1 MRRRGTMNVS
11 ARFLLTFTV
20 GWLLMG
26 LTECHAVG
34 QDNAIPPLIR
44 RPEPGAPGQPTTNP
58 LNKLA
63 ATGLAE
69 NGGSI
74 ANGVYTNS
82 IYGFSLNIP
91 PGWAVVPPPEPAPVT
106 QDPAKAPIPGTSQT
120 IRMILIVTENA
131 PFKKNYERKSI
142 QISVLQLGAPA
153 GPNTGRDYLAFAE
166 NSAQEKGLNVQYLS
180 RPKAVTINGRQL
192 WKAKLDETINGTV
205 QHIEQYAATDGRTL
219 LQFMLVSPEAEGLRS
234 MQPSIQSL
242 RFKAAAQKVA
252 AKKTPTK
259 SSKQSK

>member
-1 MRRRGTMNVS
+1 MSVS
-11 ARFLLTFTV
+11 ARWLLTFTL

-26 LTECHAVG
+26 LAEGHAVG
-34 QDNAIPPLIR
+34 QGNAIPPLIR

-91 PGWAVVPPPEPAPVT
+91 PGWVVVPPPASAPVT

-131 PFKKNYERKSI
+131 PFKKNYERKSL
-142 QISVLQLGAPA
+142 QVSVLQLAAPA
-153 GPNTGRDYLAFAE
+153 GPNTGRDYIAFAE
-166 NSAQEKGLNVQYLS
+166 NSALEKGINVQYFGS
-180 RPKAVTINGRQL
+180 PKAVIINGRKL
-192 WKAKLDETINGTV
+192 WKAQLDETINGTA

-219 LQFMLVSPEAEGLRS
+219 LQFMLVSPEAEGLKS
-234 MQPSIQSL
+234 MHPSIQSL

-252 AKKTPTK
+252 AKKAPTNGN
-259 SSKQSK
+259 KQSK

>member
-1 MRRRGTMNVS
+1 MSLS
-11 ARFLLTFTV
+11 ARLLLTFTL
-20 GWLLMG
+20 GWLLMSLAEG
-26 LTECHAVG
+26 DAVG
-34 QDNAIPPLIR
+34 QGNAIPPLIR

-58 LNKLA
+58 PNKLA

-91 PGWAVVPPPEPAPVT
+91 PGWVAVPPPAPAPVT
-106 QDPAKAPIPGTSQT
+106 QDPAKAPIPGTSQA

-142 QISVLQLGAPA
+142 QVSVLQLGALA
-153 GPNTGRDYLAFAE
+153 GPNTGRDYIAFAE
-166 NSAQEKGLNVQYLS
+166 NSALEKGINVQYLGS
-180 RPKAVTINGRQL
+180 PKAVIINGRKL
-192 WKAKLDETINGTV
+192 WKAQLNETINGTV

-219 LQFMLVSPEAEGLRS
+219 LQFMLVSPEAEGLKS
-234 MQPSIQSL
+234 MHSAIQSL

-252 AKKTPTK
+252 AKKAPTK
-259 SSKQSK
+259 SNKQSK